1 MRRPRCAATLAAATL
16 LAPLVTVTAP
26 AALASDGPAVDAPA
40 IGDFV
45 KLADRYLEQ
54 RAATVTVSSSQ
65 AGTSS
70 QIGTMA
76 LPTTDAM
83 GQKLAAEYRQL
94 VALGI
99 EYKEL
104 DGGYADS
111 SVIVTPNGPF
121 SKTETTVR
129 LQVTEDTKLYHPTD
143 EVAAGAP
150 EAEEYS
156 LDHTLTFNR
165 DNSGTWVLASDLADT
180 GSMPPS
186 TYMAEPQ
193 LDLEIPGEDSGTP
206 DEPEGDKTDTSSP
219 TGESE
224 SEGEPKAVQAA
235 AGYDYSKMVAHAN
248 KHWKNYSDNYRRYG
262 NDCTNFISQAMRAGG
277 WKYTGDRRRHNS
289 SWYYGS
295 THTIYTSYTWAG
307 AENWY
312 WFAKKW
318 SKRTRILPHVKDM
331 AKADV
336 LQADFDRNNNINHT
350 MIVTKPGVNGN
361 DYLTYHTPSVH
372 NRSLK
377 KILRKYP
384 RAWWYAHRT

>member
-1 MRRPRCAATLAAATL
+1 MRHPRCAATFAAAVV
-16 LAPLVTVTAP
+16 LAPFFTATAP
-26 AALASDGPAVDAPA
+26 VAVASNDPAVDAPA

-45 KLADRYLEQ
+45 ELTDRYLEQ
-54 RAATVTVSSSQ
+54 RADAVTVKSSQ
-65 AGTSS
+65 VDARFQEGA
-70 QIGTMA
+70 MA
-76 LPTTDAM
+76 VPTTD
-83 GQKLAAEYRQL
+83 GLRQKLAAEYQQL
-94 VALGI
+94 AALAA

-104 DGGYADS
+104 DGGYVDAA
-111 SVIVTPNGPF
+111 VTVTPQGPF
-121 SKTETTVR
+121 SQTETTVR
-129 LQVTEDTKLYHPTD
+129 LQVTEDTKLYHPTAD
-143 EVAAGAP
+143 VAAGAP

-156 LDHTLTFNR
+156 INHTLTFNR
-165 DNSGTWVLASDLADT
+165 DDAGTWRLASDLADT

-186 TYMAEPQ
+186 TYMAEPR

-206 DEPEGDKTDTSSP
+206 DEPEDDKTEMSSP
-219 TGESE
+219 TGESTPGGE
-224 SEGEPKAVQAA
+224 SKPAQAL
-235 AGYDYSKMVAHAN
+235 AGYSYDKMAAYAN
-248 KHWKNYSDNYRRYG
+248 KYWKNNNDAYRRYG

-277 WKYTGDRRRHNS
+277 WKYNGDRRRHNS
-289 SWYYGS
+289 SWFYGS
-295 THTIYTSYTWAG
+295 TSTIYTSYTWAG

-318 SKRTRILPHVKDM
+318 SKRTRILPYVQDL

-350 MIVTKPGVNGN
+350 MIVTKGWRSNS
-361 DYLTYHTPSVH
+361 YLSYHTPNVH

>member
-1 MRRPRCAATLAAATL
+1 MRHPRCAATLATAVV
-16 LAPLVTVTAP
+16 LAPLITAATP
-26 AALASDGPAVDAPA
+26 AARASDEPAAGAPS
-40 IGDFV
+40 IRDFAE
-45 KLADRYLEQ
+45 LTDRYLEQ
-54 RAATVTVSSSQ
+54 RAAAVTVTSSKAAPSQ
-65 AGTSS
+65 MS
-70 QIGTMA
+70 TMA
-76 LPTTDAM
+76 VPTTDAL

-94 VALGI
+94 AALGAD
-99 EYKEL
+99 YKEL
-104 DGGYADS
+104 DGGYIGAD
-111 SVIVTPNGPF
+111 VTVTPNGPF
-121 SKTETTVR
+121 SQTETTVR

-156 LDHTLTFNR
+156 LKHTLTFNR
-165 DNSGTWVLASDLADT
+165 DTAGTWRLASDLTDT

-206 DEPEGDKTDTSSP
+206 DEAEGDKTETSSP
-219 TGESE
+219 TGDPTP
-224 SEGEPKAVQAA
+224 GGDPKSDQAM
-235 AGYDYSKMVAHAN
+235 AGYDYPKMVSYAN
-248 KHWKNYSDNYRRYG
+248 KYWKNDNNAYRRYS

-277 WKYTGDRRRHNS
+277 WKYNGDRRRHNS
-289 SWYYGS
+289 SWFYGS
-295 THTIYTSYTWAG
+295 THSMYTSYTWAG

-312 WFAKKW
+312 WFGKKW
-318 SKRTRILPHVKDM
+318 SKRTRILRYVQELTW
-331 AKADV
+331 ADV

-350 MIVTKPGVNGN
+350 MIVTKSTANN
-361 DYLTYHTPSVH
+361 SWLTYHTPNVH